1 VEGKTEIIRGYGL
14 NASGAELI
22 ATRDIANGDVVA
34 VFGKTAMMWTSK
46 ETHESQELVDE
57 TNDDSCDKFQYNVRG
72 DNPGNKSLTLYIVPE
87 KYAELVLSIKKS
99 KSLAKALRHCSM
111 QSGNGQFA
119 NHTCYTVHRNINIE
133 IVTVQ
138 AAADNEYSNPITTV
152 KLDVIV
158 ILRADRGIEMGEWI
172 KTRYTDVQLNL
183 DRIFA
188 CGCCFH
194 AGECQPQQTESM
206 LAQFMQ
212 TQAPNLA
219 TAENIVVGSRV
230 YLTCGGVLQMGT
242 VSKIKNGGG
251 NENQISIQMQ
261 DKLVEVG
268 QSWVTRNEK
277 EDGFVLEKLGVS
289 HQGTDRITSH
299 QDWRDILAPGKM
311 MTDEILGTLLTVSIY
326 GHSKKLQLPTS
337 LAKT

>member
-1 VEGKTEIIRGYGL
+1 MHLQGGVASRRKPRERVEFNQEPCHIWRGLHLLCPPTCRCGNSLQGVEEKTEIIRGYGL

-46 ETHESQELVDE
+46 EMHESQELVDE
-57 TNDDSCDKFQYNVRG
+57 TNDDPCDKFQYNVRG

-158 ILRADRGIEMGEWI
+158 ILRADWGIVMGEWI

-183 DRIFA
+183 DKKNCMR
-188 CGCCFH
+188 
-194 AGECQPQQTESM
+194 M
-206 LAQFMQ
+206 LFSCRKV
-212 TQAPNLA
+212 PA
-219 TAENIVVGSRV
+219 TSNSTGAVPWRHTLGS
-230 YLTCGGVLQMGT
+230 
-242 VSKIKNGGG
+242 
-251 NENQISIQMQ
+251 
-261 DKLVEVG
+261 
-268 QSWVTRNEK
+268 
-277 EDGFVLEKLGVS
+277 
-289 HQGTDRITSH
+289 
-299 QDWRDILAPGKM
+299 
-311 MTDEILGTLLTVSIY
+311 
-326 GHSKKLQLPTS
+326 
-337 LAKT
+337 